1 MSERV
6 TPPAGAWGA
15 SNQSLTPRAGH
26 GVVIVVSIALAAALV
41 ASSQAAGGAGLIPL
55 IPLLM
60 LLLSCAALIVPVA
73 VMAMTWA
80 HSGPR
85 VRGLFAAAGLACLV
99 VLGFAVAGIVV
110 VAPAVLS

>member
-15 SNQSLTPRAGH
+15 SDQSLTPRAGH
-26 GVVIVVSIALAAALV
+26 GIVIVVSIALAAALV

-55 IPLLM
+55 LM

-80 HSGPR
+80 HAGPR

-110 VAPAVLS
+110 VAPTVLS